1 MIGPSDSSR
10 LSEWGDI
17 EGPSEPIVAPG
28 DRARIR
34 FSLLW
39 LAASSLS
46 RSTPLFLLDES
57 SLNLDG
63 PLAVATTRRPSR
75 FLPVSLA
82 QGGGTWP
89 NAPPKRASFLINRGQ
104 YYPLHSCSGCFAASC
119 NVNRSNVAR
128 RKRAGLSEPPLDHP
142 LFARRQL
149 EAYEAQ
155 RFLQTCRTT

>member
-1 MIGPSDSSR
+1 MSVRYGSTR
-10 LSEWGDI
+10 GLALMTASE
-17 EGPSEPIVAPG
+17 EMR
-28 DRARIR
+28 RARYPAGSLA
-34 FSLLW
+34 FPHWSLLGIAG
-39 LAASSLS
+39 LE
-46 RSTPLFLLDES
+46 RHEILFLLDES

-89 NAPPKRASFLINRGQ
+89 NAPPKRASLLINRGQ

-128 RKRAGLSEPPLDHP
+128 RKRAGLSGPPLDHP

-149 EAYEAQ
+149 EAYEAL
-155 RFLQTCRTT
+155 RFSHTCRTT